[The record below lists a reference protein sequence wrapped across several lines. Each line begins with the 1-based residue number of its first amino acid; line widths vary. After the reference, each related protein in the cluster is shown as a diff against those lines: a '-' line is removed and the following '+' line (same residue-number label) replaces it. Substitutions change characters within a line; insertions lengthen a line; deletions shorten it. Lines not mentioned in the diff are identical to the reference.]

1 MKKTVSAI
9 IICLAMALS
18 GCASSTRPAKVVHIA
33 IQPSAAFIPLYV
45 AKEKGWIEEALEPMG
60 VSVKWESFESGPPM
74 NESLLAG
81 DSDIGVIGDVPVANV
96 CAPGNDVSLVAIAA
110 QAADSYAILVPAD
123 SPISSA
129 ADLKGKS
136 IATTFGSTAHNMV
149 EKYLRTADLSMD
161 DVDLVNISTGDA
173 ASVLSGGQADAVS
186 IWEPN
191 VTRIT
196 SDGSVRILAS
206 GSECGLA
213 GTNGIVA
220 RDEFASVNPE
230 VVTQIL
236 VQYKRAAD
244 ELPDMDDGTVSLVAA
259 QLNVSPEQMEI
270 IIPKFKYTVEIT
282 QEDIIALNDTIRFLN
297 DNKILRKSYDITE
310 SVDDSYEK
318 KCLEK

>member
-1 MKKTVSAI
+1 M
-9 IICLAMALS
+9 LS
-18 GCASSTRPAKVVHIA
+18 GCAASARSAKEVHIA

-60 VSVKWESFESGPPM
+60 VTVKWESFESGPPM

-81 DSDIGVIGDVPVANV
+81 DSDVGVIGDVPVANV

-110 QAADSYAILVPAD
+110 QAADSYAILVPTD

-129 ADLKGKS
+129 EDLKGKS

-149 EKYLRTADLSMD
+149 EKYLQTAGLSMD

-173 ASVLSGGQADAVS
+173 ASVLFGGQADAVS

-220 RDEFASVNPE
+220 RNEYAAANPE
-230 VVTQIL
+230 IITQIL
-236 VQYKRAAD
+236 AQYKRAAN
-244 ELPDMDDGTVSLVAA
+244 ELSDLDDATASLVAA
-259 QLNVSPEQMEI
+259 ELNVTEEQMEQM
-270 IIPKFKYTVEIT
+270 IPKFRYTVEIT
-282 QEDIIALNDTIRFLN
+282 QEDITALNDTIRFLN
-297 DNKILRKSYDITE
+297 DNKILRKDYDITE

-318 KCLEK
+318 EYLEKR